1 MHPKHIRYVFIAAL
15 GGVSLL
21 GLGGTSQSQT
31 GDGMQRQSEAACQA
45 AIAAGTTEAFAE
57 FRRMYRG
64 ARTLCN
70 ARASTATVEASGG
83 DGGFVSVTQVGGG
96 QAQAGGNG
104 GTGGPGTN
112 GGSGGNGGV
121 AGPNGV
127 FGNLGGL
134 AHGGFGHGQVGGL
147 GGFGG
152 HGGFGHGGI
161 GGSVSVDLGGIGHV
175 SVDLGAH

>member
-1 MHPKHIRYVFIAAL
+1 MHLKHIRYVFIAAL

-21 GLGGTSQSQT
+21 GLGGPSLSQT
-31 GDGMQRQSEAACQA
+31 STMQRQAEAACQA

-83 DGGFVSVTQVGGG
+83 DGGSVSVTQVGGG
-96 QAQAGGNG
+96 QAQASSNGGTSGNGANGGNG
-104 GTGGPGTN
+104 GNGFIAGHDGT
-112 GGSGGNGGV
+112 
-121 AGPNGV
+121 
-127 FGNLGGL
+127 FGHLGGL
-134 AHGGFGHGQVGGL
+134 GGFGHGQVGGL

-152 HGGFGHGGI
+152 FGHGGI
-161 GGSVSVDLGGIGHV
+161 SGSVSVDVGGLGQV
-175 SVDLGAH
+175 SVDVGQ